1 MKRVRVAI
9 LSGTGEF
16 ISHNLALAEELGLPM
31 ASKFDAMDRHFDFYL
46 HYDEKGLSLHSNLD
60 QALGAVRVNFD
71 NTALNRRSKDSLSHQ
86 NLIKAVG
93 LKQKHKQKQKQK
105 QKQKLNV
112 LDAMTGLGSD
122 AFLLACAGCRVT
134 MLERNEI
141 VFSLL
146 RDGLFRGSKGLPE
159 TRAAVAEMM
168 LLKGDFLEKNDELDN
183 FDVLYI
189 DPMFPS
195 KRNTARSKKP
205 MYLLQQLL
213 GEAQEETDLLSL
225 ALSKARDRVVVK
237 RAKRSPNYNNRKP
250 DINFKGTSSRYDVY
264 LVR

>member
-1 MKRVRVAI
+1 MKRAHVAI
-9 LSGTGEF
+9 LTGVGEL

-31 ASKFDAMDRHFDFYL
+31 ASKFDAMDRRFDFYL

-71 NTALNRRSKDSLSHQ
+71 NTALNRRSKDSLSQQ

-93 LKQKHKQKQKQK
+93 LKQKQKQK
-105 QKQKLNV
+105 QKQKLSV

-122 AFLLACAGCRVT
+122 AFLLARAGCRVT

-141 VFSLL
+141 VFALL
-146 RDGLFRGSKGLPE
+146 RDGLFRGGKGLPE

-168 LLKGDFLEKNDELDN
+168 LLKGDFLEKNDELGD

-189 DPMFPS
+189 DPMFAI

>member
-1 MKRVRVAI
+1 MKRARVAI
-9 LSGTGEF
+9 LTGVGEL
-16 ISHNLALAEELGLPM
+16 ISHNLALAEELSLPV
-31 ASKFDAMDRHFDFYL
+31 ASKFDVMDRRFDFYL
-46 HYDEKGLSLHSNLD
+46 YYDEKGLSLHSNLD

-71 NTALNRRSKDSLSHQ
+71 NTALNRRSKDALSHQ

-93 LKQKHKQKQKQK
+93 LKQN
-105 QKQKLNV
+105 LSV

-122 AFLLACAGCRVT
+122 AFLLARAGCRVT

-146 RDGLFRGSKGLPE
+146 RDGLFRGGKGLPE

-168 LLKGDFLEKNDELDN
+168 LLKGDFLEKNDELGN

-189 DPMFPS
+189 DPMFPI

-213 GEAQEETDLLSL
+213 GETQEETDLLSL

-250 DINFKGTSSRYDVY
+250 DINFKGASSRYDVY

>member
-1 MKRVRVAI
+1 MKRARVAI
-9 LSGTGEF
+9 LSGVGEL
-16 ISHNLALAEELGLPM
+16 IPQNLALAEELGLPM

-46 HYDEKGLSLHSNLD
+46 HYDEKGLSPHPNLD
-60 QALGAVRVNFD
+60 QTLGAVRVNSD
-71 NTALNRRSKDSLSHQ
+71 NTASTRRSPDSPSNQ
-86 NLIKAVG
+86 NLITPVG
-93 LKQKHKQKQKQK
+93 LKQK
-105 QKQKLNV
+105 LSV

-146 RDGLFRGSKGLPE
+146 RDGLLRGSKGLPE

-168 LLKGDFLEKNDELDN
+168 LLKGDFLEKNDELGN

-189 DPMFPS
+189 DPMFPI

-213 GEAQEETDLLSL
+213 GEAQEETDLLSF

>member
-1 MKRVRVAI
+1 MKRARVAI
-9 LSGTGEF
+9 LTGVGEL
-16 ISHNLALAEELGLPM
+16 ISHNLALAEEFGLPV
-31 ASKFDAMDRHFDFYL
+31 ASKFDVMDRRFDFYL
-46 HYDEKGLSLHSNLD
+46 YYDEKGLSLHSNLD

-71 NTALNRRSKDSLSHQ
+71 NTALNRRSKDALSHQ

-93 LKQKHKQKQKQK
+93 LKQN
-105 QKQKLNV
+105 LSV

-122 AFLLACAGCRVT
+122 AFLLARAGCRVT

-146 RDGLFRGSKGLPE
+146 RDGLFRGGKGLPE

-168 LLKGDFLEKNDELDN
+168 LLKGDFLEKNDELGN

-189 DPMFPS
+189 DPMFPI

-213 GEAQEETDLLSL
+213 GETQEETDLLSL

-250 DINFKGTSSRYDVY
+250 DINFKGASSRYDVY

>member
-9 LSGTGEF
+9 LSGAGEF

-93 LKQKHKQKQKQK
+93 LKQK

>member
-9 LSGTGEF
+9 LSGAGEF

-71 NTALNRRSKDSLSHQ
+71 NTALNRRSKDSLSNQ

-93 LKQKHKQKQKQK
+93 LK

>member
-1 MKRVRVAI
+1 MKRARVAI
-9 LSGTGEF
+9 LTGVEEL
-16 ISHNLALAEELGLPM
+16 ISHNLALAEEFGLPV
-31 ASKFDAMDRHFDFYL
+31 ASKFDVMDRRFDFYL
-46 HYDEKGLSLHSNLD
+46 YYDEKGLSLHSNLD
-60 QALGAVRVNFD
+60 QALGAVRVDFD
-71 NTALNRRSKDSLSHQ
+71 NTALNRRSKDALSHQ

-93 LKQKHKQKQKQK
+93 LKQN
-105 QKQKLNV
+105 LSV

-122 AFLLACAGCRVT
+122 AFLLARAGCRVT

-146 RDGLFRGSKGLPE
+146 RDGLFRGGKGLPE
-159 TRAAVAEMM
+159 TRAAVAKMM
-168 LLKGDFLEKNDELDN
+168 LLKGDFLEKNDELGN
-183 FDVLYI
+183 FDVVYI
-189 DPMFPS
+189 DPMFPI

-213 GEAQEETDLLSL
+213 GETQEETDLLSL

>member
-9 LSGTGEF
+9 LSGAGEF

-93 LKQKHKQKQKQK
+93 LKQK
-105 QKQKLNV
+105 QKLNV

-168 LLKGDFLEKNDELDN
+168 LLKGDFLEKTDELDN

>member
-1 MKRVRVAI
+1 MKRARVAI
-9 LSGTGEF
+9 LSGVGEL
-16 ISHNLALAEELGLPM
+16 IPQNLALAEELGLPM

-60 QALGAVRVNFD
+60 QTLGAVRVNFD
-71 NTALNRRSKDSLSHQ
+71 NTALNRRSKDSLSNQ

-93 LKQKHKQKQKQK
+93 LKQK
-105 QKQKLNV
+105 LSV

-122 AFLLACAGCRVT
+122 AFLLARAGCRVT

-168 LLKGDFLEKNDELDN
+168 LLKGDFLEKNDELGN

-189 DPMFPS
+189 DPMFPI

>member
-1 MKRVRVAI
+1 MKRARVAI
-9 LSGTGEF
+9 LSGVGEL
-16 ISHNLALAEELGLPM
+16 IPQNLALAEELCLPM
-31 ASKFDAMDRHFDFYL
+31 ASKFDAIDRHFDFYL
-46 HYDEKGLSLHSNLD
+46 HYDEKGLSLHSNLG

-71 NTALNRRSKDSLSHQ
+71 NTALNRRSKDSLSNQ

-93 LKQKHKQKQKQK
+93 LKQK
-105 QKQKLNV
+105 LSV

-146 RDGLFRGSKGLPE
+146 RDGLLRGSKGLPE

-168 LLKGDFLEKNDELDN
+168 LLKGDFLEQNDELGN

-189 DPMFPS
+189 DPMFPI
-195 KRNTARSKKP
+195 KRNPARSKKP

>member
-1 MKRVRVAI
+1 MKRARIAI
-9 LSGTGEF
+9 LTGAGEL
-16 ISHNLALAEELGLPM
+16 ISHNLALAEELGLPNV
-31 ASKFDAMDRHFDFYL
+31 SKFDAMDRRFDFYL

-71 NTALNRRSKDSLSHQ
+71 NTALNRRSKDSLSNQ

-93 LKQKHKQKQKQK
+93 LKQK
-105 QKQKLNV
+105 QKQKLSV

-146 RDGLFRGSKGLPE
+146 RDGLLRGSKGLPE

-168 LLKGDFLEKNDELDN
+168 LLKGDFVEKNDELGN

-189 DPMFPS
+189 DPMFPI

-213 GEAQEETDLLSL
+213 GEAQEETNLLSL

>member
-1 MKRVRVAI
+1 MKRARVAI
-9 LSGTGEF
+9 LTGVGEL

-31 ASKFDAMDRHFDFYL
+31 ASKFDAMDRRFDFYL

-71 NTALNRRSKDSLSHQ
+71 NTALNRRSKDSLSQQ

-93 LKQKHKQKQKQK
+93 LKQK
-105 QKQKLNV
+105 QKQKLSV

-122 AFLLACAGCRVT
+122 AFLLARAGCRVT

-146 RDGLFRGSKGLPE
+146 RDGLLRGSKGLPE

-168 LLKGDFLEKNDELDN
+168 LLKGDFVEKNDELGN

-189 DPMFPS
+189 DPMFPI

-225 ALSKARDRVVVK
+225 ALSKARDRVVVN
-237 RAKRSPNYNNRKP
+237 RAKRSPNYNNRTP

>member
-46 HYDEKGLSLHSNLD
+46 HYDEKGLSLHSNLG

-71 NTALNRRSKDSLSHQ
+71 NTALNRRSKDSLSNQ

-93 LKQKHKQKQKQK
+93 LKQKQKQK
-105 QKQKLNV
+105 QKQKLSV

-146 RDGLFRGSKGLPE
+146 RDGLLRGSKGLPE

-237 RAKRSPNYNNRKP
+237 RAKHSPNYNNRKP

>member
-1 MKRVRVAI
+1 MKRARVAI
-9 LSGTGEF
+9 LTGVGEL
-16 ISHNLALAEELGLPM
+16 ISHNLALAEEFGLPV
-31 ASKFDAMDRHFDFYL
+31 ASKFDVMDRRFDFYL
-46 HYDEKGLSLHSNLD
+46 YYDEKGLSLHSNLD

-71 NTALNRRSKDSLSHQ
+71 NTALNRRSKDALSHQ

-93 LKQKHKQKQKQK
+93 LKQN
-105 QKQKLNV
+105 LSV

-122 AFLLACAGCRVT
+122 AFLLARAGCRVT

-146 RDGLFRGSKGLPE
+146 RDGLFRGAKGLPE

-168 LLKGDFLEKNDELDN
+168 LLKGDFLEKNDELGN

-189 DPMFPS
+189 DPMFPI

-213 GEAQEETDLLSL
+213 GETQEETDLLSL

>member
-9 LSGTGEF
+9 LSGVGEL
-16 ISHNLALAEELGLPM
+16 IPQNLALAEELGLPM

-46 HYDEKGLSLHSNLD
+46 HYDEKGLSLHSNLG

-71 NTALNRRSKDSLSHQ
+71 NTALNLRSKDALSHQ

-93 LKQKHKQKQKQK
+93 LKQN
-105 QKQKLNV
+105 LSV

-237 RAKRSPNYNNRKP
+237 RAKHSPNYNNRKP

>member
-1 MKRVRVAI
+1 MKRARVAI
-9 LSGTGEF
+9 LTGVGEL
-16 ISHNLALAEELGLPM
+16 ISHNLALAEELSLPV
-31 ASKFDAMDRHFDFYL
+31 ASKFDVMDRRFDFYL
-46 HYDEKGLSLHSNLD
+46 YYDEKGLSLHSNLD

-71 NTALNRRSKDSLSHQ
+71 NTALNRRSKDALSHQ

-93 LKQKHKQKQKQK
+93 LKQN
-105 QKQKLNV
+105 LSV

-122 AFLLACAGCRVT
+122 AFLLARAGCRVT

-146 RDGLFRGSKGLPE
+146 RDGLFRGGKGLPE

-168 LLKGDFLEKNDELDN
+168 LLKGDFLEKNDELGN
-183 FDVLYI
+183 FDAVYI
-189 DPMFPS
+189 DPMFPI

-213 GEAQEETDLLSL
+213 GETQEETDLLSL

-237 RAKRSPNYNNRKP
+237 RAKHSPNYNNRKP
-250 DINFKGTSSRYDVY
+250 DINFKGASSRYDVY

>member
-1 MKRVRVAI
+1 MKRARVAI
-9 LSGTGEF
+9 LTGVGEL
-16 ISHNLALAEELGLPM
+16 ISHNLALAEELSLPV
-31 ASKFDAMDRHFDFYL
+31 ASKFDVMDRRFDFYL
-46 HYDEKGLSLHSNLD
+46 YYDEKGLSLHSNLD

-71 NTALNRRSKDSLSHQ
+71 NTALNRRSKDALSHQ

-93 LKQKHKQKQKQK
+93 LKQN
-105 QKQKLNV
+105 LSV

-122 AFLLACAGCRVT
+122 AFLLARAGCRVT

-146 RDGLFRGSKGLPE
+146 RDGLFRGGRGLPE

-168 LLKGDFLEKNDELDN
+168 LLKGDFLEKNDELGN

-189 DPMFPS
+189 DPMFPI

-213 GEAQEETDLLSL
+213 GEAQEETNLLSL

>member
-9 LSGTGEF
+9 LSGAGEF
-16 ISHNLALAEELGLPM
+16 ISHSLALAEELGLPM
-31 ASKFDAMDRHFDFYL
+31 ANKFDAMDRHFDFYL

-93 LKQKHKQKQKQK
+93 LK

-213 GEAQEETDLLSL
+213 GEAQEETGLLSL

-237 RAKRSPNYNNRKP
+237 RAKHSPNYNNRKP

>member
-9 LSGTGEF
+9 LSGAGEF

-46 HYDEKGLSLHSNLD
+46 HYDEKGLSLHSNLG

-71 NTALNRRSKDSLSHQ
+71 NTALNRRSKDSLSNQ

-93 LKQKHKQKQKQK
+93 LKQK
-105 QKQKLNV
+105 LSV

-146 RDGLFRGSKGLPE
+146 RDGLLRGSKGLPE

-168 LLKGDFLEKNDELDN
+168 LLKGDFLEKNDELGN

-189 DPMFPS
+189 DPMFPI

>member
-46 HYDEKGLSLHSNLD
+46 YYDEKGLSLHSNLD

-71 NTALNRRSKDSLSHQ
+71 NAALNRRSKDLLSHQ

-93 LKQKHKQKQKQK
+93 LK

>member
-1 MKRVRVAI
+1 MKRARVAI
-9 LSGTGEF
+9 LTGAGEL
-16 ISHNLALAEELGLPM
+16 ISHNLALAEELGLPNV
-31 ASKFDAMDRHFDFYL
+31 SKFDAMDRRFDFYL

-71 NTALNRRSKDSLSHQ
+71 NTALNRRSKDSLLHQ

-93 LKQKHKQKQKQK
+93 LKQK
-105 QKQKLNV
+105 LSV

-122 AFLLACAGCRVT
+122 AFLLARAGCRVT

-146 RDGLFRGSKGLPE
+146 RDGLFRGRKGLPE

-168 LLKGDFLEKNDELDN
+168 LIKGNFLEKHDEFGN

-189 DPMFPS
+189 DPMFPI

-213 GEAQEETDLLSL
+213 GETQEETDLLSL

-237 RAKRSPNYNNRKP
+237 RAKHSPNYNNRKP
-250 DINFKGTSSRYDVY
+250 DISFKGTSSRYDVY

>member
-1 MKRVRVAI
+1 MKRARVAI
-9 LSGTGEF
+9 LSGVGEL
-16 ISHNLALAEELGLPM
+16 IPQNLALAEELGLPI
-31 ASKFDAMDRHFDFYL
+31 ASKFDAMDRRFDFYL

-71 NTALNRRSKDSLSHQ
+71 NTALNRRSKDSLSNQ

-93 LKQKHKQKQKQK
+93 LKQK
-105 QKQKLNV
+105 QKLSV

-122 AFLLACAGCRVT
+122 AFLLARAGCRVT

-146 RDGLFRGSKGLPE
+146 RDGLFRGGKGLPE

-168 LLKGDFLEKNDELDN
+168 LLKGDFLEKNDELGD

-189 DPMFPS
+189 DPMFPI

>member
-1 MKRVRVAI
+1 MKRARVAI
-9 LSGTGEF
+9 LTGVGEL
-16 ISHNLALAEELGLPM
+16 ISHNLALAEEFGLPV
-31 ASKFDAMDRHFDFYL
+31 ASKFDVMDRRFDFYL
-46 HYDEKGLSLHSNLD
+46 YYDEKGLSLHSNLD
-60 QALGAVRVNFD
+60 QALGAVRVDFD
-71 NTALNRRSKDSLSHQ
+71 NTALNRRSKDALSHQ

-93 LKQKHKQKQKQK
+93 LKQN
-105 QKQKLNV
+105 LSV

-122 AFLLACAGCRVT
+122 AFLLARAGCRVT

-146 RDGLFRGSKGLPE
+146 RDGLFRGGRGLPE

-168 LLKGDFLEKNDELDN
+168 LLKGDFLEKNDELGN
-183 FDVLYI
+183 FDVVYI
-189 DPMFPS
+189 DPMFPI

-213 GEAQEETDLLSL
+213 GETQEETDLLSL

-250 DINFKGTSSRYDVY
+250 DINFKGASSRYDVY

>member
-1 MKRVRVAI
+1 MKRARVAI
-9 LSGTGEF
+9 LTGVGEL
-16 ISHNLALAEELGLPM
+16 ISHNLALAEELSLPV
-31 ASKFDAMDRHFDFYL
+31 ASKFDVMDRRFDFYL
-46 HYDEKGLSLHSNLD
+46 YYDEKGLSLHSNLD

-71 NTALNRRSKDSLSHQ
+71 NTALNRRSKDALSHQ

-93 LKQKHKQKQKQK
+93 LKQN
-105 QKQKLNV
+105 LSV

-122 AFLLACAGCRVT
+122 AFLLARAGCRVT

-146 RDGLFRGSKGLPE
+146 RDGLFRGGRGLPE

-168 LLKGDFLEKNDELDN
+168 LLKGDFLEKNDELGN

-189 DPMFPS
+189 DPMFPI

-213 GEAQEETDLLSL
+213 GETQEEKDLLSL

-250 DINFKGTSSRYDVY
+250 DINFKGASSRYDVY

>member
-9 LSGTGEF
+9 LSGAGEF

-46 HYDEKGLSLHSNLD
+46 HYDEKGLSLHSNLG

-71 NTALNRRSKDSLSHQ
+71 NTALNRRSKDSLSNQ

-93 LKQKHKQKQKQK
+93 LKQK
-105 QKQKLNV
+105 LSV

-146 RDGLFRGSKGLPE
+146 RDGFLRGSKGLPE

-168 LLKGDFLEKNDELDN
+168 LLKGDFLEQNDELGN

-189 DPMFPS
+189 DPMFPI

>member
-9 LSGTGEF
+9 LSGAGEF
-16 ISHNLALAEELGLPM
+16 ISHSLALAEELGLPM

-93 LKQKHKQKQKQK
+93 LKQKQKQK

>member
-1 MKRVRVAI
+1 MKRARVAI
-9 LSGTGEF
+9 LSGVGEL
-16 ISHNLALAEELGLPM
+16 ISQNLALAEELGLPM

-46 HYDEKGLSLHSNLD
+46 HYDEKGLSLHSNLG

-71 NTALNRRSKDSLSHQ
+71 NTALNRRSKDSLSNQ

-93 LKQKHKQKQKQK
+93 LKQK
-105 QKQKLNV
+105 LSV

-146 RDGLFRGSKGLPE
+146 RDGFLRGSKGLPE

-168 LLKGDFLEKNDELDN
+168 LLKGDFLEQNDELGN

-189 DPMFPS
+189 DPMFPI

>member
-1 MKRVRVAI
+1 MKRARVAI
-9 LSGTGEF
+9 LTGVGEL
-16 ISHNLALAEELGLPM
+16 ISHNLALAEELSLPV
-31 ASKFDAMDRHFDFYL
+31 ASKFDVMDRRFDFYL
-46 HYDEKGLSLHSNLD
+46 YYDEKGLSLHSNLD

-71 NTALNRRSKDSLSHQ
+71 NTALNRRSKDALSHQ

-93 LKQKHKQKQKQK
+93 LKQN
-105 QKQKLNV
+105 LSV

-122 AFLLACAGCRVT
+122 AFLLARAGCCVT

-146 RDGLFRGSKGLPE
+146 RDGLFRGGKGLPE

-168 LLKGDFLEKNDELDN
+168 LLKGDFLEKNDELGN

-189 DPMFPS
+189 DPMFPI

-213 GEAQEETDLLSL
+213 GETQEETDLLSL

-250 DINFKGTSSRYDVY
+250 DINFTGASSRYDVY

>member
-1 MKRVRVAI
+1 MKRARVAI
-9 LSGTGEF
+9 LTGVGEL
-16 ISHNLALAEELGLPM
+16 ISHNLALAEELSLPV
-31 ASKFDAMDRHFDFYL
+31 ASKFDVMDRRFDFYL
-46 HYDEKGLSLHSNLD
+46 YYDEKGLSLHSNLD
-60 QALGAVRVNFD
+60 QALGAVRVDFD
-71 NTALNRRSKDSLSHQ
+71 NTALNRRSKDALSHQ

-93 LKQKHKQKQKQK
+93 LKQN
-105 QKQKLNV
+105 LSV

-122 AFLLACAGCRVT
+122 AFLLARAGCRVT

-146 RDGLFRGSKGLPE
+146 RDGLFRGGKGLPE

-168 LLKGDFLEKNDELDN
+168 LLKGDFLEKNDELGN

-189 DPMFPS
+189 DPMFPI

-213 GEAQEETDLLSL
+213 GETQEETDLLSL

-250 DINFKGTSSRYDVY
+250 DINFKGASSRYDVY

>member
-1 MKRVRVAI
+1 
-9 LSGTGEF
+9 
-16 ISHNLALAEELGLPM
+16 
-31 ASKFDAMDRHFDFYL
+31 
-46 HYDEKGLSLHSNLD
+46 
-60 QALGAVRVNFD
+60 
-71 NTALNRRSKDSLSHQ
+71 
-86 NLIKAVG
+86 
-93 LKQKHKQKQKQK
+93 
-105 QKQKLNV
+105 
-112 LDAMTGLGSD
+112 MTGLGSD

-146 RDGLFRGSKGLPE
+146 RDGLLRGSKGLPE

-168 LLKGDFLEKNDELDN
+168 LLKGDFVEKKDELGN

-189 DPMFPS
+189 DPMFPI

-213 GEAQEETDLLSL
+213 GEAQEETNLLSL

>member
-1 MKRVRVAI
+1 MKRARVAI
-9 LSGTGEF
+9 LTGVGEL
-16 ISHNLALAEELGLPM
+16 ISHNLALAEEFGLPV
-31 ASKFDAMDRHFDFYL
+31 ASKFDVMDRRFDFYL
-46 HYDEKGLSLHSNLD
+46 YYDEKGLSLHSNLD
-60 QALGAVRVNFD
+60 QALGAVRVDFD
-71 NTALNRRSKDSLSHQ
+71 NTALNRRSKDALSHQ

-93 LKQKHKQKQKQK
+93 LKKN
-105 QKQKLNV
+105 LSV

-122 AFLLACAGCRVT
+122 AFLLARAGCRVT

-146 RDGLFRGSKGLPE
+146 RDGLFRGGKGLPE

-168 LLKGDFLEKNDELDN
+168 LLKGDFLEKNDELGN
-183 FDVLYI
+183 FDVVYI
-189 DPMFPS
+189 DPMFPI

-213 GEAQEETDLLSL
+213 GETQEETNLLSL

-250 DINFKGTSSRYDVY
+250 DINFKGASSRYDVY

>member
-1 MKRVRVAI
+1 MKRARVAI
-9 LSGTGEF
+9 LSGVGEL
-16 ISHNLALAEELGLPM
+16 ISQNLALAEELGLPM
-31 ASKFDAMDRHFDFYL
+31 ASKFDAMDRHFDIYL

-71 NTALNRRSKDSLSHQ
+71 NTALNRRSKDSLLHQ

-93 LKQKHKQKQKQK
+93 LKQK
-105 QKQKLNV
+105 LSV

-146 RDGLFRGSKGLPE
+146 RDGLLRGSKGLPE

-168 LLKGDFLEKNDELDN
+168 LLKGDFVEKNDELGN

-189 DPMFPS
+189 DPMFPI

-213 GEAQEETDLLSL
+213 GEAQEETNLLSL

>member
-1 MKRVRVAI
+1 MKRARVAI
-9 LSGTGEF
+9 LSGVGEL
-16 ISHNLALAEELGLPM
+16 ISQNLALAEELGLPM
-31 ASKFDAMDRHFDFYL
+31 ASKFDAMDRDFDIYL

-71 NTALNRRSKDSLSHQ
+71 NTALNRRSKDSLSNQ

-93 LKQKHKQKQKQK
+93 LKQK
-105 QKQKLNV
+105 QKLSV

-146 RDGLFRGSKGLPE
+146 RDGLLRGSKGLPE

-168 LLKGDFLEKNDELDN
+168 LLKGDFVEKKDELGN

-189 DPMFPS
+189 DPMFPI

-213 GEAQEETDLLSL
+213 GEAQEETNLLSL